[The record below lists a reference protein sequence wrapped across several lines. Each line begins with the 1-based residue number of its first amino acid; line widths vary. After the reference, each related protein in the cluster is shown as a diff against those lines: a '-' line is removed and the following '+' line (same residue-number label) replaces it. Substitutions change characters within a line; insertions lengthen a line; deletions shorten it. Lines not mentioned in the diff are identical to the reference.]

1 MIFTLL
7 FCPRE
12 NLSIKMRSAEEMD
25 QALSSSSSSHLYPCC
40 VLLVTYF
47 HLSHPSRCC
56 HILPLSHSYVLVMV
70 LSLSLSSLLKNSC
83 LIPSQADVELR
94 ETILKVI
101 SKMKTT
107 TTAEIFNLIRFGL
120 LLLAP
125 RSTSLF
131 QEPRRSVVAGL
142 LLVSVSLSSF
152 EENMVEVVS
161 QKEKGLD

>member
-1 MIFTLL
+1 MVVKALERTGG
-7 FCPRE
+7 P
-12 NLSIKMRSAEEMD
+12 EEEGVRVFKD
-25 QALSSSSSSHLYPCC
+25 
-40 VLLVTYF
+40 
-47 HLSHPSRCC
+47 
-56 HILPLSHSYVLVMV
+56 
-70 LSLSLSSLLKNSC
+70 
-83 LIPSQADVELR
+83 ELR

-161 QKEKGLD
+161 QKDKGLD

>member
-1 MIFTLL
+1 
-7 FCPRE
+7 
-12 NLSIKMRSAEEMD
+12 MRSAEEMD

-56 HILPLSHSYVLVMV
+56 HILPLSNSCPCHV
-70 LSLSLSSLLKNSC
+70 SLLVFIISFKNSC